1 MTSALRAELTKLRSV
16 RSTTW
21 SLAAI
26 LGLTIALGVVS
37 SSTSHTDGGSGD
49 QDLVMVSLAGV
60 YFAQIAAVAFGVLA
74 VCSEYATGTIRAT
87 FAANP
92 RRRQVLAAKVAIVGG
107 LVAGV
112 SAVATVGAFYIG
124 QAILRGNGFVDG
136 NGYHAASLADGSTL
150 RAVAIAAAYLVL
162 LAVLSLGA
170 ASILRDTAAA
180 ISVVLGVLLVP
191 WIVAGLLPENLAHA
205 IEKATPMAGIAAQER
220 GAPISPWGGFAATV
234 GWAAAALV
242 VALWL
247 VRRRNA

>member
-21 SLAAI
+21 SLVAI

-37 SSTSHTDGGSGD
+37 SSTSHADGGSGD
-49 QDLVMVSLAGV
+49 QDLVMMSLAGV

-124 QAILRGNGFVDG
+124 QAILRGNG
-136 NGYHAASLADGSTL
+136 YHAASLAHGSTL

-191 WIVAGLLPENLAHA
+191 WIVAGLLPENLANA

-247 VRRRNA
+247 VRRRDA